1 MTPTSTPPTFAEK
14 DLDYYL
20 RMIRGDFAE
29 LEETHAARVAP
40 GQSQKNIVILL
51 DKPGLGST
59 DVLGARLLR
68 HFLKALV
75 HNRVKPRAVIL
86 VHEAARLALEGSAS
100 LQELTILEEQG
111 VRILVCVVSADEFGI
126 SDSLKVGFIADMDN
140 ICDHLLNAW
149 KVIRL

>member
-1 MTPTSTPPTFAEK
+1 MKPTVPPTFAEK

-29 LEETHAARVAP
+29 LEETHAVRASP
-40 GQSQKNIVILL
+40 GSSQKNIVLLL
-51 DKPGLGST
+51 DKTCLGAN
-59 DVLGARLLR
+59 DALGARLVKY
-68 HFLKALV
+68 FMQALI
-75 HNRVKPRAVIL
+75 HNRVKPRAVVL
-86 VHEAARLALEGSAS
+86 VHEAARLALEDSPI
-100 LQELTILEEQG
+100 LKELSILEEQG

-126 SDSLKVGFIADMDN
+126 SDRIRAGFIADMDN

>member
-1 MTPTSTPPTFAEK
+1 MKPTVSPTFAEK

-29 LEETHAARVAP
+29 LEETHAVRVSP
-40 GQSQKNIVILL
+40 GSSQKNIVLLL
-51 DKPGLGST
+51 DKT
-59 DVLGARLLR
+59 TLGAKDDLGVRLLKY
-68 HFLKALV
+68 FMQALI

-86 VHEAARLALEGSAS
+86 VHEAVHLALEGSQI
-100 LQELTILEEQG
+100 LKELSILEEQG
-111 VRILVCVVSADEFGI
+111 IRILVCVVSADEFGI
-126 SDSLKVGFIADMDN
+126 EDQIKVGFIADMDN